1 MTIVGVMTF
10 SKQGKKTAE
19 RLFATWQDA
28 IPLYYMKDTP
38 REAWMAMAFSYHM
51 PILFVG
57 AAGIAVRLIAPCIKD
72 KLQDSPVIVMDERGA
87 HVIPIL
93 SGHMGGANVMAVQMA
108 KQLGAEAVLTTATD
122 VEGVFAVDVF
132 ARKNGF
138 CVWNR
143 DGIRVISQKML
154 EKETVRVAI
163 EKEIIFS
170 LTDMPKNFFLVG
182 NEEKADLWIGTKPR
196 EEETALQLIFQP
208 YVLGMGCKKGKD
220 FTELQ
225 PFVDAIIKERKIKM
239 SEVYAMA
246 SIDIKR
252 KEWGLL
258 YLSCFYHLPFFTY
271 TAEQLQAVSGSF
283 SESGFVAQVTGVPNV
298 CERASMA
305 AAGEDAEL
313 VMKKQAKDGMT
324 IAIAKRKPQIMDW
337 STDVH
342 RA

>member
-28 IPLYYMKDTP
+28 IPLYYMNDTP

-57 AAGIAVRLIAPCIKD
+57 AVGIAVRLIAPCIKD
-72 KLQDSPVIVMDERGA
+72 KLQDSPVIVMDEKGE

-93 SGHMGGANVMAVQMA
+93 SGHMGGANALAVQMA
-108 KQLGAEAVLTTATD
+108 KQVGAEAVLTTATD

-132 ARKNGF
+132 AKKNGF
-138 CVWNR
+138 YVWNR
-143 DGIRVISQKML
+143 DGIRIISQKML
-154 EKETVRVAI
+154 TDETVRVAI
-163 EKEIIFS
+163 DKEITFS
-170 LTDMPKNFFLVG
+170 STDMPKNFVLVE

-196 EEETALQLIFQP
+196 EQETVLQLLFQP
-208 YVLGMGCKKGKD
+208 YILGIGCKKGKA
-220 FTELQ
+220 FSELQ
-225 PFVDAIIKERKIKM
+225 SFVEDVIKEENIEMR
-239 SEVYAMA
+239 EVFAMA

-252 KEWGLL
+252 EEWGLL

-271 TAEQLQAVSGSF
+271 TAEELQALPGSF
-283 SESGFVAQVTGVPNV
+283 SASCFVAQVTGVPNV
-298 CERASMA
+298 CERSAMA
-305 AAGEDAEL
+305 AAGKEAEL
-313 VMKKQAKDGMT
+313 IIKKQAKDGMT
-324 IAIAKRKPQIMDW
+324 LALARRIPQIVDW

-342 RA
+342 KT

>member
-19 RLFATWQDA
+19 CLFATWQDA
-28 IPLYYMKDTP
+28 IPLYYMNDTP

-57 AAGIAVRLIAPCIKD
+57 AVGIAVRLIAPCIKD
-72 KLQDSPVIVMDERGA
+72 KLQDSPVIVMDEKGE

-93 SGHMGGANVMAVQMA
+93 SGHMGGANALAVQMA
-108 KQLGAEAVLTTATD
+108 KQMGAEAVLTTATD

-132 ARKNGF
+132 AKKNGF
-138 CVWNR
+138 YVWNR
-143 DGIRVISQKML
+143 DGIRIISQKML
-154 EKETVRVAI
+154 ADETVRVAI
-163 EKEIIFS
+163 DKEITFS
-170 LTDMPKNFFLVG
+170 LTDMPKNFMFV
-182 NEEKADLWIGTKPR
+182 EETKKADLWICTKPR
-196 EEETALQLIFQP
+196 EQETGLQLLFQP
-208 YVLGMGCKKGKD
+208 YVLGMGCKKGKA
-220 FTELQ
+220 FSELQ
-225 PFVDAIIKERKIKM
+225 SFVEDVIKEENIEIR
-239 SEVYAMA
+239 EVFAMA

-252 KEWGLL
+252 EEWGLL

-271 TAEQLQAVSGSF
+271 TAEELQALPGSF
-283 SESGFVAQVTGVPNV
+283 SASCFVAQVTGVPNV
-298 CERASMA
+298 CERSSMA

-337 STDVH
+337 STDVQ
-342 RA
+342 RT